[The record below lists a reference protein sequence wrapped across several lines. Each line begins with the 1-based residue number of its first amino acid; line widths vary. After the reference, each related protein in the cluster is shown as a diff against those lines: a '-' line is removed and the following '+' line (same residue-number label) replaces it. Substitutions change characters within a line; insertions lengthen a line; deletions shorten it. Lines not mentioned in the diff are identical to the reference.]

1 MPNRI
6 QGAGLYFY
14 SHAVFLNILDR
25 PWIMLCV
32 TQPPP
37 KWGIDFQEGS
47 FHYCMP
53 ATLHLDYSLFSKS
66 QKHCKSTCSRVLG
79 GGGGWS
85 LFLSLMRCLVVSIQG
100 VMRGVMEELLCNFPQ
115 PINSFGFLH
124 TLWLRP
130 LRCRD
135 VIYFS
140 DLVIP
145 LSCVK
150 VQRQSVT
157 EMDWAVNLPHRSPQ
171 THSLC
176 HRYPEAAAAS
186 FPPFPREHW
195 QVKGLDKSYISLSFQ
210 ISHHEGFATVWESV
224 KVTFRVNTNGV
235 VPLTKSQSSS
245 KPAWE
250 SVNKY
255 CIFGDVKPVETFK
268 SMKLQSES
276 KIFSKSENFCADSNV
291 LTSGKIM
298 LICNF
303 NLIYFMY
310 I

>member
-6 QGAGLYFY
+6 QGARLYFY
-14 SHAVFLNILDR
+14 PRAVFLNIPDK

-32 TQPPP
+32 SQPPPPP
-37 KWGIDFQEGS
+37 KWGIDFQEVS

-53 ATLHLDYSLFSKS
+53 ATLNLDYSVFSES
-66 QKHCKSTCSRVLG
+66 QKHCKSACSGVLG
-79 GGGGWS
+79 GRGWS
-85 LFLSLMRCLVVSIQG
+85 LFLSLMRCLVVSIRG
-100 VMRGVMEELLCNFPQ
+100 VMRGVVEELLRNFPR
-115 PINSFGFLH
+115 PIKSSGVLH
-124 TLWLRP
+124 TLWLRL
-130 LRCRD
+130 LRRRD

-186 FPPFPREHW
+186 FPPFRREHW

-210 ISHHEGFATVWESV
+210 ISHHEGFATVCESV

-235 VPLTKSQSSS
+235 VPLTKSRSSS
-245 KPAWE
+245 RPAWE
-250 SVNKY
+250 SVNKF
-255 CIFGDVKPVETFK
+255 CIFGDLKPLETFR

-276 KIFSKSENFCADSNV
+276 KIFYKSENFLCR
-291 LTSGKIM
+291 
-298 LICNF
+298 
-303 NLIYFMY
+303 
-310 I
+310 